1 MIIDDG
7 KRLNVKPATTHKQQ
21 LSILKSRGLI
31 VENEDAALKVLEC
44 TNYYRLR
51 GYYIHLQKENSDDF
65 KDGVTFEQIVALHDF
80 DNELRSLLLRI
91 LLDIEVVTRTRMAYA
106 LAHAWG
112 PMGYRNEENYNGAD
126 HDKFDFLMARIDD
139 DLSKS
144 HERFIKTYNQ
154 KYQGQFPIWVAVE
167 VMSFGDLS
175 KLYNLLP
182 TTQKKKIADAYD
194 ELDKTLLTNWI
205 QCCVVLRNLCAH
217 NSRIYARNIPIPIK
231 IERKMQ
237 SRIAIATNGAFKAR
251 PQTLFS
257 YLLAIRRIS
266 NAKAWNSFC
275 SDLVSLLEKYSN
287 VVELVCLGMPD
298 QWEQFINKK

>member
-1 MIIDDG
+1 M
-7 KRLNVKPATTHKQQ
+7 
-21 LSILKSRGLI
+21 KSRGLI
-31 VENEDAALKVLEC
+31 VENEDAALKILEC

-126 HDKFDFLMARIDD
+126 HDKFDFLMARID
-139 DLSKS
+139 
-144 HERFIKTYNQ
+144 
-154 KYQGQFPIWVAVE
+154 
-167 VMSFGDLS
+167 GDLS

-217 NSRIYARNIPIPIK
+217 NSRIYAQNIPIPIK

-237 SRIAIATNGAFKAR
+237 SRIAVATNGAFKAR